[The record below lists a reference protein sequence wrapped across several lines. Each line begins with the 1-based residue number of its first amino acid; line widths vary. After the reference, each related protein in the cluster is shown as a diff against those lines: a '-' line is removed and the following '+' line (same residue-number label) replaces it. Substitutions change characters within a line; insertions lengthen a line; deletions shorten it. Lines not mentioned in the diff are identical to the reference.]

1 MGFLEILLIGI
12 GVAGDAFA
20 VSICK
25 GVTSTKKLK
34 TALICAIWFAGF
46 QMLMPAIGF
55 LLGSAFYTYIEF
67 IDHWIVVGLLTIIGA
82 NMIKESFS
90 SDEEG
95 CGCCDTSFKTMLM
108 LAIATSIDALAIGV
122 TFALTKVNML
132 VALLTIGSVTFAAC
146 VVGGMIG
153 QKIGEKNQ
161 KFATLASGIVLI
173 VLGVKILI
181 EHLFF

>member
-1 MGFLEILLIGI
+1 MSFIEIFLIGI

-55 LLGSAFYTYIEF
+55 LLGSAFYSYIEF
-67 IDHWIVVGLLTIIGA
+67 IDHWIVVGLLALIGA

-90 SDEEG
+90 AEEEG

-132 VALLTIGSVTFAAC
+132 VSLLTIGSVTFAAC

>member
-1 MGFLEILLIGI
+1 MSFLEIFLIGI

-34 TALICAIWFAGF
+34 TALICAMWFAFF
-46 QMLMPAIGF
+46 QMLMPLMGF
-55 LLGSAFYTYIEF
+55 LLGSAFYSYIEF
-67 IDHWIVVGLLTIIGA
+67 IDHWIVFGLLVLIGI

-90 SDEEG
+90 KEEEG
-95 CGCCDTSFKTMLM
+95 CCSCDTSVKTMFL
-108 LAIATSIDALAIGV
+108 LAVATSIDALAIGV
-122 TFALTKVNML
+122 TFALTKVNMIL
-132 VALLTIGSVTFAAC
+132 ALLTIGGVTFAAC

-153 QKIGEKNQ
+153 QKVGEKNQ
-161 KFATLASGIVLI
+161 KIATIAGGIVLI
-173 VLGVKILI
+173 ILGIKILV

>member
-1 MGFLEILLIGI
+1 MSFLEIFLIGI

-34 TALICAIWFAGF
+34 TALICAMWFAIF
-46 QMLMPAIGF
+46 QMLMPLIGF
-55 LLGSAFYTYIEF
+55 ILGSAFYSYIEF
-67 IDHWIVVGLLTIIGA
+67 IDHWIVFGLLVLIGA
-82 NMIKESFS
+82 NMIKESFVK
-90 SDEEG
+90 EEE
-95 CGCCDTSFKTMLM
+95 CCSCDTSFKTMLM

-122 TFALTKVNML
+122 TFALTKVNMIL
-132 VALLTIGSVTFAAC
+132 ALLTIGGVTFAAC

-153 QKIGEKNQ
+153 QKVGEKNQ
-161 KFATLASGIVLI
+161 KIATIAGGIVLI
-173 VLGVKILI
+173 ILGIKILV

>member
-1 MGFLEILLIGI
+1 MSFLEIFLIGI

-34 TALICAIWFAGF
+34 TALICAMWFAFF
-46 QMLMPAIGF
+46 QMLMPLMGF
-55 LLGSAFYTYIEF
+55 LLGSAFYSYIEF
-67 IDHWIVVGLLTIIGA
+67 IDHWIVFGLLVIIGI

-90 SDEEG
+90 KEEEG
-95 CGCCDTSFKTMLM
+95 CCSCDTSFKTMLM

-122 TFALTKVNML
+122 TFALTKVNMIL
-132 VALLTIGSVTFAAC
+132 ALLTIGGVTFAAC

-153 QKIGEKNQ
+153 QKVGEKNQ
-161 KFATLASGIVLI
+161 KIATIAGGIVLI
-173 VLGVKILI
+173 ILGIKILV